1 MLRDEQLA
9 YLQAAFRLR
18 SLTQADERS
27 VAGEAMQD
35 EQTCRE
41 VLTRVMPLVGAP
53 DLAIAASLLSKRI
66 AFLAS
71 GCVLYAMSVFD
82 SGLLIS
88 LSRCR
93 LEYAHDDGLWTSSLP
108 LDVVEKDYAPGAR
121 DEWREA
127 VVSMLF
133 RGFFSPLWQS
143 LSQVS
148 GVPEH
153 ILWENTAVR
162 IYSLYQGRMEGLNE
176 QQEQQKQS
184 DYNWLLKEAD
194 PALFGLPW
202 NPLKRFRRPLQKSIT
217 GTMVRFRRTCCFY
230 YKAAQPEEYCQ
241 NCPLLRMIQTLP

>member
-1 MLRDEQLA
+1 MLRDEERA
-9 YLQAAFRLR
+9 YLQSAFHLR

-35 EQTCRE
+35 EHICRE

-53 DLAIAASLLSKRI
+53 DLAIAASLFSKRI

-71 GCVLYAMSVFD
+71 GIVLYAMSVFD
-82 SGLLIS
+82 RGLLLS
-88 LSRCR
+88 LSRSR

-108 LDVVEKDYAPGAR
+108 LDVVVTDHAPGSR
-121 DEWREA
+121 DEWREM

-148 GVPEH
+148 NVSEH

-162 IYSLYQGRMEGLNE
+162 IYSLYESRMEGLNE
-176 QQEQQKQS
+176 QQEHQKKT
-184 DYNWLLKEAD
+184 DFEWLLNQAD
-194 PALFGLPW
+194 PALFGLSW
-202 NPLKRFRRPLQKSIT
+202 NPLKRFRRPLQTSMT
-217 GTMVRFRRTCCFY
+217 GKMVRFRRTCCFY
-230 YKAAQPEEYCQ
+230 YKAAKPEEYCQ
-241 NCPLLRMIQTLP
+241 NCPLIKNIR